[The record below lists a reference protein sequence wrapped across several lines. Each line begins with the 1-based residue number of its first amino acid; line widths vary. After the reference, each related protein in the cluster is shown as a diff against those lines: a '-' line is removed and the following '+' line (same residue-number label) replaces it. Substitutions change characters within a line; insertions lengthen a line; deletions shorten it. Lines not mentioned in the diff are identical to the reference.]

1 MKLLQPA
8 SLSGEILTLLDEADR
23 KLIIV
28 SPYVKIDK
36 WFKLKKK
43 LESAI
48 MRNIEIEF
56 YIREDNN
63 SFESFEQ
70 VRIFGIEPI
79 GIPDLHTK
87 LYMNE
92 KNAIVTSMNLLL
104 NSDTNS
110 LDIGYK
116 TETEKEYAEL
126 LEYYNRYIN
135 KNATSV
141 MRGPSLAWRDQ
152 LYESL
157 SKNFGNV
164 SMNCQNNLLQIQ
176 TKSNTYDCFIANEYG
191 KNILRISG
199 ILSKD
204 EYLRTKEQ
212 LQQINTRLDLKLE
225 LIAGNA
231 NRYDAIW
238 CSLASDLK
246 SFTIDEILKP
256 EQEIAVSAI
265 LKFVSEVEKIKSKND
280 F

>member
-8 SLSGEILTLLDEADR
+8 ALSGEILTLLDEADNR
-23 KLIIV
+23 LIIV

-48 MRNIEIEF
+48 KRNIQIEF

-70 VRIFGIEPI
+70 VRILGIQPI

-126 LEYYNRYIN
+126 LEYYNRYIK
-135 KNATSV
+135 KNQTAV
-141 MRGPSLAWRDQ
+141 NQVQSLDWRDQ
-152 LYESL
+152 LHNTL
-157 SKNFGNV
+157 AKNFGDV
-164 SMNCQNNLLQIQ
+164 SMNGQNNTLHIQ
-176 TKSNTYDCFIANEYG
+176 TRRNKYDCFIAYEYG
-191 KNILRISG
+191 KNLLRMTG
-199 ILSKD
+199 ILSNAEFVK
-204 EYLRTKEQ
+204 TKTQ
-212 LQQINTRLDLKLE
+212 LQQINTRLGLKLE
-225 LIAGNA
+225 LIAGNKGY
-231 NRYDAIW
+231 YDSIW
-238 CSLASDLK
+238 GTLATDLK
-246 SFTIDEILKP
+246 SISIDDLLFP
-256 EQEIAVSAI
+256 EQELAASSII
-265 LKFVSEVEKIKSKND
+265 KFVSEVERIKSMQ
-280 F
+280 

>member
-8 SLSGEILTLLDEADR
+8 ALSGEILTLLDEADNR
-23 KLIIV
+23 LIIV
-28 SPYVKIDK
+28 SPYVKIEK

-48 MRNIEIEF
+48 KRNIQIEF

-70 VRIFGIEPI
+70 VRILGIQPI

-126 LEYYNRYIN
+126 LEYYNRYIK
-135 KNATSV
+135 KNQTAV
-141 MRGPSLAWRDQ
+141 NQDKSLDWRDQ
-152 LYESL
+152 LYTNL
-157 SKNFGNV
+157 AKNFGDV
-164 SMNCQNNLLQIQ
+164 SMNGQNNTLHIQ
-176 TKSNTYDCFIANEYG
+176 TRRNKYDCFIANEKG
-191 KNILRISG
+191 KNLLRMTG
-199 ILSKD
+199 ILSNAEFVK
-204 EYLRTKEQ
+204 TKAQ
-212 LQQINTRLDLKLE
+212 LQQINTRLGLKLE
-225 LIAGNA
+225 LIAGNKGY
-231 NRYDAIW
+231 YDSIW
-238 CSLASDLK
+238 CTLATDLK
-246 SFTIDEILKP
+246 SISIDDILFP
-256 EQEIAVSAI
+256 EQELAASSII
-265 LKFVSEVEKIKSKND
+265 KFVSEIERIKSKKD
-280 F
+280 